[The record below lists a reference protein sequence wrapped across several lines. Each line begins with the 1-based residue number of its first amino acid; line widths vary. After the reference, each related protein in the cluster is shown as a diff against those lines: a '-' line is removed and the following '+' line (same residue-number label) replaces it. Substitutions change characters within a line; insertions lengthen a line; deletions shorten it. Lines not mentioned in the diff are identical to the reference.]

1 MIGKAETM
9 KAIRGRYNGSVVVL
23 EEPAPV
29 NHEVSVIVEFPEPEP
44 SRNAALPRAFHWEQ
58 TRTVHD
64 GYTGSVSDELIRQ
77 RRLE

>member
-1 MIGKAETM
+1 M

-29 NHEVSVIVEFPEPEP
+29 NHEVAVIVEFPEPAE
-44 SRNAALPRAFHWEQ
+44 SRNAALPRTFHWEQ
-58 TRTVHD
+58 ARIVQD
-64 GYTGSVSDELIRQ
+64 DYSGSVTDELIRQ